1 MKAPSPNHWT
11 AKEFPGIYLFNTK
24 KTQAKLCALSTEER
38 ASCRPRGLQSFHW
51 AGNVKA
57 AVALKEW
64 THRASSLATGQVRAL
79 CGRQDGRRA
88 VLAPTHPPAPTQ
100 IHLRTS
106 PSDFLAKC
114 SELKQVLFFHSIDSE
129 CVRKVMGQLS

>member
-1 MKAPSPNHWT
+1 M
-11 AKEFPGIYLFNTK
+11 K
-24 KTQAKLCALSTEER
+24 KTQATSCALSTEGR
-38 ASCRPRGLQSFHW
+38 ASCRPCGLQNSHR

-57 AVALKEW
+57 AFALKEW
-64 THRASSLATGQVRAL
+64 THRASSSAAGQVRAL
-79 CGRQDGRRA
+79 CGRQDGRR
-88 VLAPTHPPAPTQ
+88 VILAPTHPPAPTQ
-100 IHLRTS
+100 IHLWTS